1 MNQNIEKDAKRK
13 SAVITLIISAL
24 ILLGLFFFGF
34 TYFDPPIEDAIAINF
49 GFDEEGVG
57 DEEPA
62 PIEGIAQ
69 EDQSSASE
77 VQQEQAAVTEP
88 IEEQVLTQDLES
100 PVVKPKVE
108 KVKPKKKVEEPK
120 KVVKKLKENV
130 KSSSEISKKTES
142 KKDNKAQGE
151 SEKPKLDGRLGSL
164 RGSLGGK
171 GKNTS
176 SGDGDGNKK
185 GNQGVLE
192 GDPSAKNYDG
202 SIVKGTRKLE
212 GRPSAPDFNKCP
224 NNEYGKLVV
233 TYKVNAKGNVI
244 SNTIGFNGK
253 GTNITVNSCIKSIL
267 REYFKKFKYS
277 ESSKA
282 SEATSQTFNLKP
294 I

>member
-1 MNQNIEKDAKRK
+1 MNQNIEKDAKKK
-13 SAVITLIISAL
+13 SAVITIIISVL

-49 GFDEEGVG
+49 GFNEEGIG
-57 DEEPA
+57 EEEPA
-62 PIEGIAQ
+62 PVEGTAQ
-69 EDQSSASE
+69 DDQTSTTE
-77 VQQEQAAVTEP
+77 EQQEQAAVIEP
-88 IEEQVLTQDLES
+88 VEEQVLTQEMES
-100 PVVKPKVE
+100 PVVKPKSK
-108 KVKPKKKVEEPK
+108 KVKPKKKVKKPN
-120 KVVKKLKENV
+120 KVVEKPKENV
-130 KSSSEISKKTES
+130 KPSPEVSKNAES
-142 KKDNKAQGE
+142 KKENKAQVE
-151 SEKPKLDGRLGSL
+151 SEKPKLDGRLGGL

-171 GKNTS
+171 GDNAS

-202 SIVKGTRKLE
+202 SIAEGTRKLKS
-212 GRPSAPDFNKCP
+212 RPSGLNFNHCP

-233 TYKVNAKGNVI
+233 TYKVNAKGSVV

-267 REYFKKFKYS
+267 IDYLSKFKYT

-282 SEATSQTFNLKP
+282 SEATSQTFNLKSQ
-294 I
+294 